1 MTNNSFA
8 ISHSQNF
15 SFDSRSTF
23 FWDNHTGSSSQCPHH
38 PPPLAGTN
46 QPQENLLLPTPHPRK
61 PRGRPPGSKNKQKI
75 ISFPVAQPS
84 EPFVRI
90 VIINV
95 DPGRDIMESILDV
108 ARQGHV
114 NLTVLSTSG
123 TVTKVTLQNSLHG
136 AAALTLHGPFTLLSL
151 NGSYLINNHHN
162 HNSGATLPPPSSF
175 GIHLSTSGGQAIGG
189 AIGGQVIAGDNV
201 KITVSTFWNPEMY
214 KYIPEGNK
222 GGNDDNNDRENNY
235 NNNPIDCN
243 GGWKPIGVQYGTCL
257 YLTDLTPST
266 KCCWSHKIPTVFT
279 STLVCSILAKT
290 IAFKS
295 LVAVWFMPLNIL
307 LTFIIGTTLGW
318 LFMKITKAPPD
329 MQGLVLGCCAAG
341 KTHLHLDFSIFN
353 VNKID
358 DSTVGRV
365 SEKETDLE
373 NHSTGPVIIA
383 EDLSQTNDHVSQFG
397 SECTLPGGRDM
408 MIPKQKK
415 IMKPMKTLVQKLNLK
430 VILAHATIRPILG
443 LIICVVR
450 PFQKM
455 FVGDDVPLGVIED
468 SSSLLGLTSF
478 WDNHTGSS
486 SQCPHHPPPLAGT
499 NQPQENLLLPTPH
512 PRKTRGRPPGSKN
525 KQKIISFPV
534 AQPSEPFVRIVI
546 INVDPGRDIME
557 SILDVA
563 RQGNVN
569 LTVLSTSG
577 TVTKVTLQN
586 SLHGAAALT
595 LHGPFT
601 LLSLNG
607 SYLINNHH
615 NLNSGATLPPPSSFG
630 IHLSTSGGQ
639 AIGGV
644 IGGQVIAGDDVKI
657 TVSIFWNPEMYKY
670 IPQGNNGGNDDN
682 NNRENNYNN
691 NPVDCNGGG
700 NQLGFNMVSCGIRGW
715 FMPLNILL
723 TFIIGT
729 TLGWLF
735 LKITKA
741 PPNILICE
749 ALCWGVVLQDILVT
763 AKGYHIPLF
772 IKEQTQNLLIFNV
785 NKIDDSAIGPMS
797 EKIMKPLKTLVQKL
811 NLKVLLAPATIRPIL
826 GLIIGVVTPFQKMFV
841 GDDAPLR
848 VIEDSPS
855 MLG

>member
-23 FWDNHTGSSSQCPHH
+23 
-38 PPPLAGTN
+38 
-46 QPQENLLLPTPHPRK
+46 
-61 PRGRPPGSKNKQKI
+61 
-75 ISFPVAQPS
+75 
-84 EPFVRI
+84 
-90 VIINV
+90 
-95 DPGRDIMESILDV
+95 
-108 ARQGHV
+108 
-114 NLTVLSTSG
+114 
-123 TVTKVTLQNSLHG
+123 
-136 AAALTLHGPFTLLSL
+136 
-151 NGSYLINNHHN
+151 
-162 HNSGATLPPPSSF
+162 
-175 GIHLSTSGGQAIGG
+175 
-189 AIGGQVIAGDNV
+189 
-201 KITVSTFWNPEMY
+201 
-214 KYIPEGNK
+214 
-222 GGNDDNNDRENNY
+222 
-235 NNNPIDCN
+235 
-243 GGWKPIGVQYGTCL
+243 
-257 YLTDLTPST
+257 
-266 KCCWSHKIPTVFT
+266 
-279 STLVCSILAKT
+279 
-290 IAFKS
+290 
-295 LVAVWFMPLNIL
+295 
-307 LTFIIGTTLGW
+307 
-318 LFMKITKAPPD
+318 
-329 MQGLVLGCCAAG
+329 
-341 KTHLHLDFSIFN
+341 
-353 VNKID
+353 
-358 DSTVGRV
+358 
-365 SEKETDLE
+365 
-373 NHSTGPVIIA
+373 
-383 EDLSQTNDHVSQFG
+383 
-397 SECTLPGGRDM
+397 
-408 MIPKQKK
+408 
-415 IMKPMKTLVQKLNLK
+415 
-430 VILAHATIRPILG
+430 
-443 LIICVVR
+443 
-450 PFQKM
+450 
-455 FVGDDVPLGVIED
+455 
-468 SSSLLGLTSF
+468 F

-715 FMPLNILL
+715 
-723 TFIIGT
+723 
-729 TLGWLF
+729 
-735 LKITKA
+735 
-741 PPNILICE
+741 
-749 ALCWGVVLQDILVT
+749 
-763 AKGYHIPLF
+763 
-772 IKEQTQNLLIFNV
+772 
-785 NKIDDSAIGPMS
+785 
-797 EKIMKPLKTLVQKL
+797 
-811 NLKVLLAPATIRPIL
+811 
-826 GLIIGVVTPFQKMFV
+826 
-841 GDDAPLR
+841 
-848 VIEDSPS
+848 
-855 MLG
+855 